1 MTFNNIPKNL
11 VDNLCGC
18 LDRIE
23 AAIRTDEAAKE
34 RARIADLF
42 RAEFPERPVAKPK
55 PDTLYPIT
63 GLHGEPLHEPGPQP
77 VTYDPAAAFD
87 YAGQRLNETHRRLI
101 ARLSEGTFYAV
112 PTLAGHLNIKKES
125 VYHYLSGLKRAGY
138 QLEIR
143 NTGNR
148 KGGYT
153 HIYRLAKTA

>member
-11 VDNLCGC
+11 VDDLCGC

-42 RAEFPERPVAKPK
+42 RAEFPSKPVAKPQ
-55 PDTLYPIT
+55 PVPMT
-63 GLHGEPLHEPGPQP
+63 GLHGEPLHESGPQP
-77 VTYDPAAAFD
+77 KTYDPAAAFD

-101 ARLSEGTFYAV
+101 AWLSKGTFMAV
-112 PTLAGHLNIKKES
+112 PTLAGHLGIKKAS
-125 VYHYLSGLKRAGY
+125 VYTYLCGIKRAGY

-143 NTGNR
+143 STGNY
-148 KGGYT
+148 KGGY
-153 HIYRLAKTA
+153 HKIYRLAKAS